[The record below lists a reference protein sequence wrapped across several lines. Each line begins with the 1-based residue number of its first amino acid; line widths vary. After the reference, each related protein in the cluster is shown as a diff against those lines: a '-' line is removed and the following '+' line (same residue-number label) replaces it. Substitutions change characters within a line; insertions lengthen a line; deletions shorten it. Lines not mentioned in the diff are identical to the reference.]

1 MKQRPDKKRRNFFP
15 VAATAAAAA
24 APAPAAAG
32 SEALEEKEAG
42 DAAEFEK

>member
-1 MKQRPDKKRRNFFP
+1 MKQRPDKKRRNFSP
-15 VAATAAAAA
+15 VAATAAAA